1 VKEKQT
7 SPDVE
12 TRFSHRVSRA
22 HLHPP
27 RKLFPVDEWNMVVR
41 APKFVSKFVE
51 QGETIFSVSNGYL
64 GLRGDHEEG
73 FPSHHPGVFLN
84 GFYETWPIVYGEE
97 AYGFAKTGQTI
108 VNVTDA
114 KVVKL
119 FVDDEP
125 FELENADIR
134 EYGRRLDMRAG
145 TLDRTIV
152 WETPAGKRI
161 RVKSRRLVSFVH
173 RHLAALCYEVIVL
186 NDNAHLIFSSEMMT
200 RKGNR
205 EQDADPR
212 RSQGFDGRVL
222 VPKLRH
228 AEDRRVLLC
237 HETRNSRL
245 RIACGMDHEI
255 DADQIYACESKCER
269 DLGSVF
275 FSVVAVSLKHIRLV
289 KYMAY
294 HHSDQASPEEL
305 RARTERTLRRGL
317 DIGFDGLLDEQRETL
332 DDFWRRSDIEI
343 EGDPSIQQAVRFN
356 LFQLFQ
362 ATARVEGYGV
372 PAKGLTGQGYEGHYF
387 WDSEIYVLPFV
398 IYTAPRS
405 ARNLLRF
412 RYAMLDQARARAGEL
427 SHRGALYPW
436 RTINGEEASAYY
448 AAGTAQYHINADIA
462 YAIRK
467 YYQVTG
473 DMEFLTHGGAEVIV
487 ETARLWVDLGN
498 FSEALGGA
506 FCING
511 VTGPDEYTAVVNN
524 NRFTNMMARENL
536 RLAVS
541 IVEYLQNRH
550 PEDFEQLAAA
560 TGLDLSE
567 LEDWTRAADH
577 MYLPVDEKTGIH
589 PQDDSF
595 LEKEIWDCAQTAPE
609 KFPLLLHYHPL
620 VLYRHQVIKQ
630 ADVVMA
636 MFLLG
641 HDSSQEEK
649 KRNFDYYDPLTTRD
663 SSLSSCIQSI
673 VAAEIGYADKAFD
686 YFVDAALVD
695 LADIGGNVIDG
706 VHIASMGGTWMALV
720 YGFGGMRDHDG
731 RLSFRPRLP
740 ERWSRLCFRL
750 TVRGQRIEVDVD
762 REGTTYTL
770 REGPGLAITHEG
782 EELRLSPDSPVRLP
796 ANAES

>member
-1 VKEKQT
+1 MSVKEA
-7 SPDVE
+7 SRNVE

-22 HLHPP
+22 HIQPP
-27 RKLFPVDEWNMVVR
+27 KKLFPVDEWNMVVR
-41 APKFVSKFVE
+41 APKFVPKFLE

-73 FPSHHPGVFLN
+73 FPCHHPGVFLN
-84 GFYETWPIVYGEE
+84 GFYESWPIVYGEE

-114 KVVKL
+114 KIIKL
-119 FVDDEP
+119 YVDDEP
-125 FELENADIR
+125 FEVENADIR
-134 EYGRRLDMRAG
+134 EYERRLDMRAG
-145 TLDRTIV
+145 TLDRTIL

-173 RHLAALCYEVIVL
+173 RHLAAICYEVTVL

-200 RKGNR
+200 RKENR
-205 EQDADPR
+205 ERDADPR
-212 RSQGFDGRVL
+212 RSGGFDGRAL
-222 VPKLRH
+222 VPMLSQ

-237 HETRNSRL
+237 HQTRNSKL
-245 RIACGMDHEI
+245 RIACGMDHQI
-255 DADQIYACESKCER
+255 DAQKIYACESECEG
-269 DLGSVF
+269 DLGRVF
-275 FSVVAVSLKHIRLV
+275 FSVEAEPEQPIRLV

-294 HHSDQASPEEL
+294 HHSDDASPEEL

-343 EGDPSIQQAVRFN
+343 EGDPAVQQAVRFN

-362 ATARVEGYGV
+362 ATARVEGCGV

-398 IYTAPRS
+398 IYTAPQT

-412 RYAMLDQARARAGEL
+412 RYAMLDQARARAREL
-427 SHRGALYPW
+427 SHKGALFPW

-473 DMEFLTHGGAEVIV
+473 DLEFLTHGGAEVIV

-536 RLAVS
+536 RLAVVT
-541 IVEYLQNRH
+541 VEYLQNRY
-550 PEDFEQLAAA
+550 PEDFEQLVAA

-567 LEDWTRAADH
+567 LEDWKRAADH
-577 MYLPVDEKTGIH
+577 MHLPVDEKTGIH

-595 LEKEIWDCAQTAPE
+595 LEKEIWDCTKTAPE

-636 MFLLG
+636 VFLLG
-641 HDSSQEEK
+641 QDFSQEEK

-673 VAAEIGYADKAFD
+673 VASEIGYADKAFD
-686 YFVDAALVD
+686 YFMDAALVD

-720 YGFGGMRDHDG
+720 YGFGGMRDYDG

-740 ERWSRLCFRL
+740 ERWNRLCFRL
-750 TVRGQRIEVDVD
+750 TVRGQRIEVDVE

-770 REGPGLAITHEG
+770 REGRGLTLSHEG
-782 EELRLSPDSPVRLP
+782 EEFRLSPDAPVRLP
-796 ANAES
+796 ANAD

>member
-1 VKEKQT
+1 VSAKEAGRN
-7 SPDVE
+7 VE

-22 HLHPP
+22 HIHPP
-27 RKLFPVDEWNMVVR
+27 KHLFPIDEWNMAVR
-41 APKFVSKFVE
+41 ASKFVPKFLE

-64 GLRGDHEEG
+64 GLRGDHEEAL
-73 FPSHHPGVFLN
+73 PCHHPGVFLN
-84 GFYETWPIVYGEE
+84 GFYESWPIVYGEE

-108 VNVTDA
+108 VNVADA
-114 KVVKL
+114 KIIQL
-119 FVDDEP
+119 YVDDEP

-134 EYGRRLDMRAG
+134 EYERKLDMRAG
-145 TLDRTIV
+145 TLDRTIL

-173 RHLAALCYEVIVL
+173 RHLAAMCYEVTVL

-200 RKGNR
+200 RKGDG
-205 EQDADPR
+205 EKDTDPR

-222 VPKLRH
+222 VPKLSQ

-237 HETRNSRL
+237 HETRNSGL
-245 RIACGMDHEI
+245 RVACGMDHTI
-255 DADQIYACESKCER
+255 DAEKVYACESECQD
-269 DLGSVF
+269 DLGRVF
-275 FSVVAVSLKHIRLV
+275 FSVEAEPERPIRLV

-294 HHSDQASPEEL
+294 HYSDDASPEEL
-305 RARTERTLRRGL
+305 RARADRTLRRGL
-317 DIGFDGLLDEQRETL
+317 DIGFDGLLEEQRETL
-332 DDFWRRSDIEI
+332 DDFWSRSDIEI
-343 EGDPSIQQAVRFN
+343 EGDPAVQQAVRFN

-362 ATARVEGYGV
+362 ATARVEGCGI

-398 IYTAPRS
+398 IYTAPQT

-412 RYAMLDQARARAGEL
+412 RYDMLDQARARAREL
-427 SHRGALYPW
+427 SHAGALYPW

-473 DMEFLTHGGAEVIV
+473 DLEFLTHGGAEIIV

-536 RLAVS
+536 RLAAV
-541 IVEYLQNRH
+541 IVEYLQRRY
-550 PEDFEQLAAA
+550 PEDFEQLVDA
-560 TGLDLSE
+560 TGLELAE
-567 LEDWTRAADH
+567 LEEWKRAADH

-595 LEKEIWDCAQTAPE
+595 LEKEIWDCTKTDPE

-620 VLYRHQVIKQ
+620 VLYRHQVLKQ

-641 HDSSQEEK
+641 QDFSQEEK

-673 VAAEIGYADKAFD
+673 VASEIGYADKAFD
-686 YFVDAALVD
+686 YFMDAALVD

-706 VHIASMGGTWMALV
+706 VHVASMGGTWMALV
-720 YGFGGMRDHDG
+720 YGFGGMRDDDG
-731 RLSFRPRLP
+731 KLSFRPRLP
-740 ERWSRLCFRL
+740 ERWSRLRFRL
-750 TVRGQRIEVDVD
+750 TVRGQRIEVDAD
-762 REGTTYTL
+762 RETTTYTL
-770 REGPGLAITHEG
+770 HEGKGLTLAHEG
-782 EELRLSPDSPVRLP
+782 EDFRLSPDAPTRF
-796 ANAES
+796 AAKGGA